1 MRSFLFTCSQAGTE
15 VTPHTPVG
23 QRRNGNFFSQRGVF
37 FRTFDYFQKGGR
49 NWAARDVKMLRKE
62 HFPLTFAMCK
72 MRIDCAITHVHIIW
86 ERFALKVRSPFN
98 SLRPSKSHCSIPS
111 QVSRGFFSQD

>member
-23 QRRNGNFFSQRGVF
+23 QRRNGNFF
-37 FRTFDYFQKGGR
+37 FRRKGCFSGPSTTFKRGR

-72 MRIDCAITHVHIIW
+72 MRIV
-86 ERFALKVRSPFN
+86 
-98 SLRPSKSHCSIPS
+98 HCSHKTNRPADNA
-111 QVSRGFFSQD
+111 RH